1 MLGQLAGL
9 EEIRGRARFALRVI
23 PSATRAR
30 AAPIS
35 AASDCRNVVLKE
47 DGLTERETTRLCPD
61 CEEEYLIE
69 VREPGVRIPVEVYCP
84 ACGYTEDV
92 DPEEEYGEEEEAA

>member
-1 MLGQLAGL
+1 
-9 EEIRGRARFALRVI
+9 
-23 PSATRAR
+23 
-30 AAPIS
+30 
-35 AASDCRNVVLKE
+35 VVLKE

-69 VREPGVRIPVEVYCP
+69 VREPGVRVPVEVYCP

-92 DPEEEYGEEEEAA
+92 DPEEEFGEEEEAAKEEGDVEELQDIDELSRGDDEAY